1 MTDKISDTAN
11 ARLSQ
16 RNTKAEILAAY
27 EELKKEKSSLQSQF
41 NKLSSPK
48 NQNSLENSEAVVLK
62 NGSASKQSKMQQT
75 IDGLTLLQSSFG
87 NAISELSEQLTQE
100 ATLLES
106 LQKAVEF
113 ELQQL
118 NELHSL
124 ESVEDETLE
133 ALILQY
139 EESAK
144 NFEAELTERQE
155 TLEQQLQEQQK
166 AWKKEQEDYQ
176 RQRQERNENYKRNLK
191 RDRETYH
198 YNLQLQ
204 REREIDE
211 YEQNKNQLDQQLEET
226 RQTKEQEWKQ
236 REEEISLKETEYAAV
251 KEKVE
256 AFPDQLEDTL
266 KKAKES
272 GRNIGY
278 YQAKIKVDL
287 LAKEMEGQKRF
298 YELRIQSLSETINT
312 QETRLKSLSQQLDAA
327 QKQVQDLAVKAIEGT
342 SNLHSFQAVKE
353 ILLEQ
358 AKNQPKGK

>member
-1 MTDKISDTAN
+1 MTKKISD
-11 ARLSQ
+11 

-27 EELKKEKSSLQSQF
+27 EELKKEKSSLQSQV
-41 NKLSSPK
+41 NKISSPK
-48 NQNSLENSEAVVLK
+48 NQNGSGKTEAFIFT
-62 NGSASKQSKMQQT
+62 NNSASKQSKMQQT

-100 ATLLES
+100 ATV
-106 LQKAVEF
+106 LQDLQQTVEF

-118 NELHSL
+118 DELHSL
-124 ESVEDETLE
+124 ESVNDETLE

-144 NFEAELTERQE
+144 NFESELTERRD
-155 TLEQQLQEQQK
+155 TLEQQLQDQQK

-176 RQRQERNENYKRNLK
+176 RQRQERNENYKKNLK
-191 RDRETYH
+191 RDYETYH

-204 REREIDE
+204 RERENDE
-211 YEQNKNQLDQQLEET
+211 YEQNQEQLYQQLEET
-226 RQTKEQEWKQ
+226 RQIKEQEWKQ
-236 REEEISLKETEYAAV
+236 REEEISLKEKEYAEIKA
-251 KEKVE
+251 KVE
-256 AFPDQLEDTL
+256 DFPDKLEKTL

-278 YQAKIKVDL
+278 YQAKIKSDL
-287 LAKEMEGQKRF
+287 LAKEMEGQKQF
-298 YELRIQSLSETINT
+298 YELRVQSLSETIHT
-312 QETRLKSLSQQLDAA
+312 QNTRLQSLSLQLDAA

-342 SNLHSFQAVKE
+342 SNVHSFQAVKE